1 MSQIE
6 NVKPK
11 GPKHPKLML
20 VRYGRMGGMGWFEH
34 HENHISKLNSY
45 VVIKTE
51 RGLELGQVVGLQ
63 NYRGGQFKSSPEQVE
78 AYYCNRTKDFP
89 LGEGGTFVRFA
100 THEDVREQEHLEKSA
115 INEAK
120 CAQKLAEKLNLKMRI
135 IEAEHLFGG
144 ERIIFYFTSEGRVD
158 FRDLVKQLARE
169 YQTRIELRQIGSRD
183 EARLI
188 SDYETCGQQCC
199 CSRYLKILEPVNM
212 RMAKLQKATLD
223 PSKISGHCGR
233 LKCCLRYE
241 DETYMDLK
249 DKLPRKNSTVQ
260 TPKGPGKVVDI
271 HILTQL
277 VVVQDQLGD
286 RKAWPLE
293 ELGPCNA
300 KGRPERDAQ
309 PDRAEDML
317 DETVTKPVESA
328 VDAAAVTAE
337 LEELARME
345 QTMVSP
351 EEGPAPA
358 RNNNNRRPPR
368 SRQGRSGDKGGN
380 GNQNQRNDTK
390 PSSGDD
396 KNRPS
401 GKRNRRRR
409 SKNKNRNTN
418 QQNGGQPNKDTKP
431 NTPSGGE
438 QTA

>member
-6 NVKPK
+6 NAKPK

-20 VRYGRMGGMGWFEH
+20 VRYGKMGGMGWFEH
-34 HENHISKLNSY
+34 HESHIPKLNSY
-45 VVIKTE
+45 VVVKTE
-51 RGLELGQVVGLQ
+51 RGMELGQVVGAH

-89 LGEGGTFVRFA
+89 LGEGGSFVRFA

-115 INEAK
+115 IGEAK

-249 DKLPRKNSTVQ
+249 DKLPRRNAMVQ
-260 TPKGPGKVVDI
+260 TPKGPGKVVDM

-286 RKAWPLE
+286 RKAWPVD
-293 ELGPCNA
+293 ELKPYDGRN
-300 KGRPERDAQ
+300 RPE
-309 PDRAEDML
+309 
-317 DETVTKPVESA
+317 DETPCDRCREMPVAMTPQDAEKT
-328 VDAAAVTAE
+328 VDAAAITAE
-337 LEELARME
+337 LEDLAQSE
-345 QTMVSP
+345 QTQLTP
-351 EEGPAPA
+351 QETPK
-358 RNNNNRRPPR
+358 RDNNNRRPQRP
-368 SRQGRSGDKGGN
+368 RQGRPGGN
-380 GNQNQRNDTK
+380 GKGATPNQRPDAQPK
-390 PSSGDD
+390 SGDGT
-396 KNRPS
+396 NPPA
-401 GKRNRRRR
+401 GKNRRRR
-409 SKNKNRNTN
+409 SKNRNRNRN
-418 QQNGGQPNKDTKP
+418 KNNPQGGGTPPTAS
-431 NTPSGGE
+431 PSGE
-438 QTA
+438 